1 MAKTNS
7 VCLLIIVIYFAF
19 SKACPSSSNRL
30 DSTTKGNNTVQFQKV
45 KSGCQKC
52 VHATAKREQKI
63 LKKLNNLS
71 KLCVKPEC
79 LVFKL

>member
-19 SKACPSSSNRL
+19 SKACSSSRL
-30 DSTTKGNNTVQFQKV
+30 DSTTKGNNTIQFQKV

-79 LVFKL
+79 LAFKL